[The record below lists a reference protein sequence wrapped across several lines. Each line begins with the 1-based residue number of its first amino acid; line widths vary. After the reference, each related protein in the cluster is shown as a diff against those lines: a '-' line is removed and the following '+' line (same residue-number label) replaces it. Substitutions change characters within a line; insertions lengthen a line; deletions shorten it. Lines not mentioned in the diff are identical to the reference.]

1 MPRIARRA
9 TGNQRNAIKLP
20 CCWCSPSLCCSQALA
35 KFAFGLGSIQVLLC
49 TALFSACAL
58 PVGRGL
64 ATIFLEQ
71 VANAPPNLVS
81 IRSVDEAVVIGAAL
95 SMSSSA
101 FVLQLLSER
110 GETTSK
116 VGSAT
121 LGVLLFQ
128 DIAVVP
134 LLVLLPLITG
144 PDAANF
150 SVRSWRC
157 WRACKLP
164 PRLALHAPSSKSCH

>member
-1 MPRIARRA
+1 MRSSRYVSE
-9 TGNQRNAIKLP
+9 LLS
-20 CCWCSPSLCCSQALA
+20 CVQALA
-35 KFAFGLGSIQVLLC
+35 KYAFGLGSIQVLLS
-49 TALFSACAL
+49 TAIFSACAL

-110 GETTSK
+110 GETASK
-116 VGSAT
+116 FGSAT

-128 DIAVVP
+128 DIAIVP
-134 LLVLLPLITG
+134 FLVLLPLITG
-144 PDAANF
+144 PDAAGLAV
-150 SVRSWRC
+150 SAGILC
-157 WRACKLP
+157 RAAACRVYTLSGLE
-164 PRLALHAPSSKSCH
+164 RQWQ